1 VIDGARDAGLAGAVG
16 TAIIVLFGF
25 LNAVPYDLAAAVC
38 ANRGQLVDRTLK
50 AIENMPVAGCHD
62 LE

>member
-1 VIDGARDAGLAGAVG
+1 VG